1 MSIVG
6 VCVLAAGLA
15 LLATWGHDWLP
26 VVMQG
31 SDYSM
36 LVTKGISPAVWLL
49 TLVAMASLW
58 HPQQRVVD
66 LWLMLVMWIWLLD
79 IALSAM
85 IGSARFDLGFY
96 VGRLFGLMGA
106 SFLLITLLIEMA
118 RLQAGT
124 LRAATR
130 AEQRLV
136 ELERQQHQSNPQPIN
151 IESTNSFISRH
162 NVERYEHLLQSVS
175 EEGERQRILRLLA
188 EERQKQQ
195 GADGQ
200 PPPDGMF
207 ARHRR

>member
-1 MSIVG
+1 
-6 VCVLAAGLA
+6 
-15 LLATWGHDWLP
+15 
-26 VVMQG
+26 
-31 SDYSM
+31 
-36 LVTKGISPAVWLL
+36 
-49 TLVAMASLW
+49 
-58 HPQQRVVD
+58 
-66 LWLMLVMWIWLLD
+66 
-79 IALSAM
+79 
-85 IGSARFDLGFY
+85 
-96 VGRLFGLMGA
+96 
-106 SFLLITLLIEMA
+106 LLIEMA